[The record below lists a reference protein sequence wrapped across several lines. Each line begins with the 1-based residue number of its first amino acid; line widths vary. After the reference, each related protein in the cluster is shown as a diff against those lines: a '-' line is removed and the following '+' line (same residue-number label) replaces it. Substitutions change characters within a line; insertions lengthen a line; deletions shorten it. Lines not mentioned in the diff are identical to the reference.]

1 MKGRDIMSNADA
13 LIWTGLRVSLS
24 IAENAVIR
32 EDMKTF
38 RNNNSKRNNDF
49 RFGDSVFLHRV
60 FLSILSEKYETPPK
74 WEDIQKEE
82 KNAPQSNGER
92 KRNNTKGIKI
102 SVNQGITEILE
113 KVIPD
118 EQKDA
123 ASKSFGELSAAYFTY
138 MIKKYIHLTQE
149 ERERVFYRKIF
160 NDLNDCISL
169 KEIIK
174 IRRIISKGAFNRGQD
189 GEDEI
194 TDTDSVVTMLPY
206 KIVYSKDSG
215 HFYIAGFKLMQGDDG
230 LFDCLGLYSIPI
242 YKILPYNP
250 DRNFYRVKRAA
261 VNSRSSIIRDYDAL
275 IQKMENRLNSDGILY
290 ISDPIN
296 NVKVRLTEKGIEMML
311 GRDKYRPYNIEP
323 DVYDKHIISFDATRF
338 QTFQFFF
345 KFGADAEVLE
355 PEEYREFFRG
365 EYFKALNVYPAT
377 TGSTHHTENT

>member
-1 MKGRDIMSNADA
+1 MSNADA

-38 RNNNSKRNNDF
+38 RNNNSKRNNDY
-49 RFGDSVFLHRV
+49 RFGDSMFLHRV
-60 FLSILSEKYETPPK
+60 FLSFLSVKYETPPK

-123 ASKSFGELSAAYFTY
+123 ASKSFGELSAAYYTY
-138 MIKKYIHLTQE
+138 MIKKYIYLPQE
-149 ERERVFYRKIF
+149 KRERVFYREIF

-194 TDTDSVVTMLPY
+194 TETDSVVTMLPY
-206 KIVYSKDSG
+206 KIIYSKDSG

-323 DVYDKHIISFDATRF
+323 DVNDKHIITFDATRF

-355 PEEYREFFRG
+355 PKEYREFFC
-365 EYFKALNVYPAT
+365 EKYFEALNVYRR
-377 TGSTHHTENT
+377 

>member
-60 FLSILSEKYETPPK
+60 FLSILSVKYETPPK

-82 KNAPQSNGER
+82 KNAPQSNVER
-92 KRNNTKGIKI
+92 KRNNTRGIKI
-102 SVNQGITEILE
+102 SVNKSITKILE

-118 EQKDA
+118 EQEDA

-149 ERERVFYRKIF
+149 EREQVFYSEVF
-160 NDLNDCISL
+160 DNLNDCISL

-174 IRRIISKGAFNRGQD
+174 TRRIYSQGALDRNHD
-189 GEDEI
+189 GEEEI

-215 HFYIAGFKLMQGDDG
+215 HFYIAGFKLMLGNDG

-261 VNSRSSIIRDYDAL
+261 VNSRSSNIRDYDTI
-275 IQKMENRLNSDGILY
+275 IQKMEYRLNSDGILY

-296 NVKVRLTEKGIEMML
+296 KVKVRLTEKGIEMML
-311 GRDKYRPYNIEP
+311 GRDKYRPYNIKP
-323 DVYDKHIISFDATRF
+323 DVNDKHIITFDATRF